1 MSIIKKTQPYN
12 CPQCGNQDSIECYQ
26 TIRDDDVLQEFYKCN
41 NCQSQ
46 WLEYF
51 GLEWDG
57 YTYNKMDYDE
67 NGKPMRP
74 IKAEG

>member
-1 MSIIKKTQPYN
+1 MNVIKKIQPYN
-12 CPQCGNQDSIECYQ
+12 CPQCGNRDSIECYD
-26 TIRDDDVLQEFYKCN
+26 TIRDDEVLQEFYKCN
-41 NCQSQ
+41 NCQNQ
-46 WLEYF
+46 WLEHF

-67 NGKPMRP
+67 NGEPMRP